1 MRWRITIAAMCLIAV
16 TGSVALAQSVS
27 FAIAGGDA
35 THNLQPNSTGFAA
48 SLAFPIRG
56 RLELVL
62 TLDRLRGDATGA
74 GFVCAGLINP
84 EACPIEPY
92 TQKGR
97 LMTLGVGPDVPLYR
111 ARYVGLSLRPQLLLG
126 RIESET
132 LGHETGNTLSATKT
146 ELGVSLGAEI
156 RLTPLR
162 RFPFDFTMGAAYR
175 NLGPAKK
182 DDAVEA
188 YTPFETSFTARTI
201 YAGLAFTRRRD
212 PSSMSQE

>member
-1 MRWRITIAAMCLIAV
+1 MRWRITIAGMCLIAV
-16 TGSVALAQSVS
+16 TGSVALGQSVS

-48 SLAFPIRG
+48 SLVFPIR
-56 RLELVL
+56 RRVELVL
-62 TLDRLRGDATGA
+62 TLDRLRGDAPGN

-92 TQKGR
+92 AQEGR

-111 ARYVGLSLRPQLLLG
+111 ARYGGLSLRPQLLLG

-132 LGHETGNTLSATKT
+132 LGHQTGNTLSATKT
-146 ELGVSLGAEI
+146 EFGVSLGAEI

-162 RFPFDFTMGAAYR
+162 RLPFDLMIGAAYR

-182 DDAVEA
+182 DDVIDG

-201 YAGLAFTRRRD
+201 YAGMAFTRRRG